1 MCKIVNEGE
10 NQFLLAYAVSR
21 VSLSVLLKRG
31 QIGFIYPF
39 SRVPEKASKDGGL
52 QWKERE
58 STQLL
63 HHFFFFL
70 EDRVPVPGKKETC

>member
-52 QWKERE
+52 Q
-58 STQLL
+58 
-63 HHFFFFL
+63 
-70 EDRVPVPGKKETC
+70 